1 MLTQRGS
8 SDVSSA
14 HSQLGS
20 FVCLKSKT
28 ELLSVGS
35 VPAEAGRETGPR
47 VSFYSGRP
55 CLGHM
60 KVQGLIV
67 QSERK

>member
-1 MLTQRGS
+1 M
-8 SDVSSA
+8 
-14 HSQLGS
+14 
-20 FVCLKSKT
+20 CLKSKT